1 MGRLRRY
8 RAETRVRGPILSDS
22 VTIAPAVI
30 EPPPG
35 ASEVSLGARLLGVIR
50 IERGKIIQVLLDDPV
65 ALARPLL

>member
-1 MGRLRRY
+1 MLNEPR
-8 RAETRVRGPILSDS
+8 RVRGPIISDS

-35 ASEVSLGARLLGVIR
+35 SSEASLGARLLGVIR
-50 IERGKIIQVLLDDPV
+50 IERGKIIQVLLDDSV